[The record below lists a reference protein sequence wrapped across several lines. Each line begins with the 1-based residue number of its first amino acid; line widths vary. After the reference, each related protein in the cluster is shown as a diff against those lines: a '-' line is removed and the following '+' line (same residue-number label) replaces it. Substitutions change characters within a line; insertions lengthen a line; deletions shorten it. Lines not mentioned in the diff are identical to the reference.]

1 MSADVHEAVN
11 RRISGLSITENSA
24 LPHVT
29 VPAMQLG
36 SVQIANEVPGP
47 SGQMAISKPK
57 SCGTLSGSRAVEVE
71 KAAID
76 KMDQGNGAEIAEAQI
91 SSPGL
96 SKLFRCN
103 LLENLTVDNSTYA
116 LGQIRA
122 TFYPKFENEKS
133 DQEVHCYSNSV
144 F

>member
-24 LPHVT
+24 LPHFP

-36 SVQIANEVPGP
+36 SVQIANEVSGP
-47 SGQMAISKPK
+47 SGQMAILKPK
-57 SCGTLSGSRAVEVE
+57 SYGTLSGSRAVE
-71 KAAID
+71 
-76 KMDQGNGAEIAEAQI
+76 I

-96 SKLFRCN
+96 GKLFRGN
-103 LLENLTVDNSTYA
+103 LLENFTVDNSTYA